1 MCPVFIIKKE
11 IDCNTKERKV
21 NGKRIK
27 ESFILVKKIKMELL
41 YKNIILNLYTNK
53 IAIDVNSCYDDGI
66 RNGNRLQFL
75 TKQEKGSGKMIK
87 FVSFY
92 GENSSVFEELNEKT
106 RQYAEERGIEY
117 IWKPQTPYNVEEVIE
132 NLNDVD
138 AGMIDVE
145 PYDEKIFARMNDRCK
160 LLVRFGVGYDK
171 VDLDAA
177 SAHDIR
183 VARTTGANKTGVA
196 DMAMMMMLA
205 AGRQVMINRKVVESG
220 VWMKNIGSELIGK
233 KVGILGFGS
242 IGITLAKLLTGFD
255 CEVVAYDVYRNEE
268 AARTYHV
275 RFTDL
280 EEIFTTCD
288 AISVHLP
295 YNKDTD
301 HLIDAGAFDKMKKN
315 AILVCTARG
324 NIIDE
329 DALYEALVNR
339 KIAAAGLDVYRMEPL
354 PVNSKLIGLDNIILT
369 PHVSSQTYES
379 IWNTY
384 KKGVDI
390 VADFFAG
397 KELGKGDLLN

>member
-1 MCPVFIIKKE
+1 
-11 IDCNTKERKV
+11 
-21 NGKRIK
+21 
-27 ESFILVKKIKMELL
+27 
-41 YKNIILNLYTNK
+41 
-53 IAIDVNSCYDDGI
+53 
-66 RNGNRLQFL
+66 
-75 TKQEKGSGKMIK
+75 MIK

-92 GENSSVFEELNEKT
+92 GERTSEFEELNEKT
-106 RQYAEERGIEY
+106 RQYAAQKGIEY
-117 IWKPQTPYNVEEVIE
+117 IWRPQMPFNAEEVIE
-132 NLNDVD
+132 SLNLAD

-145 PYDEKIFARMNDRCK
+145 PYDERIFGRMNDRCK

-171 VDLDAA
+171 VDLNAA
-177 SAHDIR
+177 SSHGIR

-196 DMAMMMMLA
+196 DMAIMMMLA
-205 AGRQVMINRKVVESG
+205 AGRQVMLNRKTVESG
-220 VWMKNIGSELIGK
+220 IWVKNIGSELIGK

-255 CEVVAYDVYRNEE
+255 CEVVAYDVCRNEE

-288 AISVHLP
+288 AISIHLP
-295 YNKDTD
+295 YSKETD
-301 HLIDAGAFDKMKKN
+301 HLIDVGVFEKMKRN
-315 AILVCTARG
+315 AIIVCTARG

-329 DALYEALVNR
+329 DALYDALVNR
-339 KIAAAGLDVYRMEPL
+339 KIAAAGLDVYAIEPL
-354 PVNSKLIGLDNIILT
+354 PEDSKLIGLDNIILT

-390 VADFFAG
+390 VADFFEG
-397 KELGKGDLLN
+397 KKLGYGDLLN